1 MADPR
6 KISRLRRGLARG
18 AVWLAIIT
26 SICYVTLF
34 EPRYDAHTVC
44 DKATWTRVVVDPP
57 LSGVEDPIL
66 IGSNAGYLF
75 VISDDRCNTRG
86 TRQAIRRNQEDRS
99 WTSIASD
106 LFDRGWEYVSDRWN
120 FLWSNGEASPPEPP
134 TGWFDRAWGYVSGR
148 WNFLLGRTT
157 RLEIPPAVVVPLSR
171 VLCMYEVDAGNDRKR
186 VPCKAAGPKEP
197 ATTEQQATLLPVHL
211 LLHFR
216 NAQLSEPNGGL
227 SGSGVDLEPLHK
239 RMLTATVNTLR
250 RCADQE
256 NPVRIR
262 PYGFASSKPF
272 AGRDD
277 TNDLNVM
284 AANRRARA
292 VYKALNENGRLD
304 GSHVNVEE
312 PPRWDTFAA
321 MVKER
326 DACIE
331 SPSGE
336 RGRDPFFDR
345 VVVLDLQTP
354 GRCAPADWAA
364 RTIRCSGSE
373 GAGP

>member
-1 MADPR
+1 M
-6 KISRLRRGLARG
+6 SRSSQAGDG
-18 AVWLAIIT
+18 AGNGGGGAGNGGN
-26 SICYVTLF
+26 
-34 EPRYDAHTVC
+34 
-44 DKATWTRVVVDPP
+44 DPP
-57 LSGVEDPIL
+57 SDPSWRDL
-66 IGSNAGYLF
+66 VPF
-75 VISDDRCNTRG
+75 VLVL
-86 TRQAIRRNQEDRS
+86 A
-99 WTSIASD
+99 
-106 LFDRGWEYVSDRWN
+106 L
-120 FLWSNGEASPPEPP
+120 
-134 TGWFDRAWGYVSGR
+134 
-148 WNFLLGRTT
+148 
-157 RLEIPPAVVVPLSR
+157 AVVTAASVVFSYCAFNQL
-171 VLCMYEVDAGNDRKR
+171 LMYEER
-186 VPCKAAGPKEP
+186 VKMEIR
-197 ATTEQQATLLPVHL
+197 PVHL

-239 RMLTATVNTLR
+239 RMLDATVNTLR
-250 RCADQE
+250 ECADQE

-292 VYKALNENGRLD
+292 VYKALKERLPD
-304 GSHVNVEE
+304 GSLVNVEE

>member
-1 MADPR
+1 M
-6 KISRLRRGLARG
+6 
-18 AVWLAIIT
+18 
-26 SICYVTLF
+26 
-34 EPRYDAHTVC
+34 
-44 DKATWTRVVVDPP
+44 
-57 LSGVEDPIL
+57 
-66 IGSNAGYLF
+66 
-75 VISDDRCNTRG
+75 
-86 TRQAIRRNQEDRS
+86 
-99 WTSIASD
+99 
-106 LFDRGWEYVSDRWN
+106 
-120 FLWSNGEASPPEPP
+120 
-134 TGWFDRAWGYVSGR
+134 
-148 WNFLLGRTT
+148 
-157 RLEIPPAVVVPLSR
+157 
-171 VLCMYEVDAGNDRKR
+171 
-186 VPCKAAGPKEP
+186 
-197 ATTEQQATLLPVHL
+197 LLPVHF
-211 LLHFR
+211 LLHFQ

-227 SGSGVDLEPLHK
+227 NGSGVDLEPLHEG
-239 RMLTATVNTLR
+239 MLGAIVNTLR
-250 RCADQE
+250 KCADQE

-277 TNDLNVM
+277 TDDLNVM